1 MNSWSSSRA
10 VDLRHFLKRFMIDVQ
25 VPQGQA
31 IVRVGP
37 RIVLGVSVMG
47 PPPTGGGAGV
57 VTPGGGFVVVVVL
70 VVLVVVVRGFE
81 VVVACVFEVDVVVD
95 DVLSVVLDDVAGF
108 VVAGLVVV
116 RMAVEVVR
124 VGVETLNVE
133 LVLDVVVT
141 VTAVDSVGRLVPPFP
156 G

>member
-1 MNSWSSSRA
+1 MG
-10 VDLRHFLKRFMIDVQ
+10 VQ

-57 VTPGGGFVVVVVL
+57 VTSGGGFVVVVVL
-70 VVLVVVVRGFE
+70 VVVVRGFK

-95 DVLSVVLDDVAGF
+95 DVLGVVLDDVAGF

-116 RMAVEVVR
+116 KKAVEVVR
-124 VGVETLNVE
+124 VGVETLDVE

-141 VTAVDSVGRLVPPFP
+141 VTAVVLVGRLVPPFP